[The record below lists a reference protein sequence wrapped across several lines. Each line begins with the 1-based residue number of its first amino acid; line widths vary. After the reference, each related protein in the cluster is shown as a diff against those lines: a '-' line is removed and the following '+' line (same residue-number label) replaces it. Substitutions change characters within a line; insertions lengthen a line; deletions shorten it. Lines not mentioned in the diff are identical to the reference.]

1 MGGHTAGKV
10 ARSPAATAL
19 NPSLRAAQ
27 LTAQLAAA
35 AQDGAAAEAAL
46 AALPALGAA
55 GLPGLQQLCQ
65 NPDPNVRW
73 WAVRA
78 LSALQ
83 LADAVPILISCL
95 QDAAEMVQAAALLA
109 LGSYAD
115 ARAAAAV
122 GGVLAGGS
130 SYLVRQAGD
139 ALRQMGAAGEA
150 ELIAAL
156 RHPHQATRMNA
167 ARALAFTDGQQAI
180 APLFAALDDDSAAV
194 CYWVEQALERRGT
207 GMVYF
212 QP

>member
-1 MGGHTAGKV
+1 VGVNSAGQA
-10 ARSPAATAL
+10 ARSPAAAAL
-19 NPSLRAAQ
+19 SSPLRAGQ
-27 LTAQLAAA
+27 VLAQLADA
-35 AQDGAAAEAAL
+35 AQDAAAAEASL
-46 AALPALGAA
+46 AALPQLGAA

-65 NPDPNVRW
+65 NPDPSVRW
-73 WAVRA
+73 WAVRV

-95 QDAAEMVQAAALLA
+95 EDAAEMVQAAALLA
-109 LGSYAD
+109 LASYAD

-156 RHPHQATRMNA
+156 RHPQETTRVNA

-180 APLFAALDDDSAAV
+180 APLFAALEDESAAV

>member
-1 MGGHTAGKV
+1 MGGHAAGQA
-10 ARSPAATAL
+10 ARSPAAAAL
-19 NPSLRAAQ
+19 SSPLRAAQ
-27 LTAQLAAA
+27 LLTQLAAA
-35 AQDGAAAEAAL
+35 AQDAAAAEAAL

-55 GLPGLQQLCQ
+55 VLPGLQQLCQ
-65 NPDPNVRW
+65 NPDPNLRW
-73 WAVRA
+73 WAVRG

-83 LADAVPILISCL
+83 LADAVPILINCL

-109 LGSYAD
+109 LASYAE

-156 RHPHQATRMNA
+156 RHPHEATRANT

-180 APLFAALDDDSAAV
+180 AALFAALDDESAAV

>member
-1 MGGHTAGKV
+1 MGGNSAGQTARTS
-10 ARSPAATAL
+10 AAAALSSP
-19 NPSLRAAQ
+19 LRAAE
-27 LTAQLAAA
+27 LLAQLAAA
-35 AQDGAAAEAAL
+35 AHDAAAAEAAL
-46 AALPALGAA
+46 GALPALGAA

-65 NPDPNVRW
+65 NPDPAVRW

-83 LADAVPILISCL
+83 LADAIPILISCL

-109 LGSYAD
+109 LASYAD

-139 ALRQMGAAGEA
+139 ALRQMGAAGEV

-156 RHPHQATRMNA
+156 RHPHEVTRVNA

-180 APLFAALDDDSAAV
+180 APLFAALEDESAAV
-194 CYWVEQALERRGT
+194 SYWVEQALDRRGT